1 MNKSWV
7 VLGTGFIVLF
17 FNAGIL
23 SAFGL
28 ILPDMSEDTGWSRS
42 SLSLAVTVFMIV
54 SAIAMPIVGRIS
66 DRYDIRLILATGTI
80 IVAFG
85 TGLIWF
91 IEDFWQLVVL
101 YGVIFAIGHAASSIP
116 PISILVSR
124 WWPKSPGLAN
134 SVAIAGMGL
143 GPFVIVTILTVL
155 LFIGWRNIYA
165 IIGIVNVVLVLP
177 IVLLFAKSQPSD
189 ITDHNE
195 QTMSQKDTIPVVET
209 AGATGFKL
217 ATILGTSKHMWLLLL
232 VFGICGFQD
241 FFVNTH
247 LVAFANDN
255 EIGKA
260 LSGFILALMGLMGL
274 PGVIICGYITDRF
287 GPAIPTLICFL
298 IRTVIFV
305 IIIYYQNTSTIVV
318 FSLFYGSTFLITAPL
333 VAIYAKQVFGS
344 KLMGLTGGIII
355 MIHQLLGGLGAVL
368 GAVVFDNLGSY
379 DLAFIVSLAT
389 SIVAIVISLK
399 LHQIYLFS
407 RSINN

>member
-177 IVLLFAKSQPSD
+177 IVLLFAKSQPGD

>member
-1 MNKSWV
+1 
-7 VLGTGFIVLF
+7 
-17 FNAGIL
+17 
-23 SAFGL
+23 
-28 ILPDMSEDTGWSRS
+28 MSEDTGWSRS
-42 SLSLAVTVFMIV
+42 SLSLAVTIFMIV
-54 SAIAMPIVGRIS
+54 SAVAMPFVGRIA
-66 DRYDIRLILATGTI
+66 DRFDIRTILIIGTV
-80 IVAFG
+80 IVALG

-91 IEDFWQLVVL
+91 IQDFWQLVIL
-101 YGVIFAIGHAASSIP
+101 YGVVFAIGHAASSIP
-116 PISILVSR
+116 AISVMVSR

-134 SVAIAGMGL
+134 SAAIAGMGL
-143 GPFVIVTILTVL
+143 GPFVIVVILTLL

-165 IIGIVNVVLVLP
+165 IIGIVNILVVLP
-177 IVLLFAKSQPSD
+177 IVMLFAKSRPNG
-189 ITDHNE
+189 ITDQASGDIERAESRDNIRD
-195 QTMSQKDTIPVVET
+195 MIPIVNTGDVK
-209 AGATGFKL
+209 GFKL
-217 ATILGTSKHMWLLLL
+217 ATVLGTSKHMWLLLF
-232 VFGICGFQD
+232 VFGICGVQD

-247 LVAFANDN
+247 WVALANDN

-298 IRTVIFV
+298 IRTVIFA

-355 MIHQLLGGLGAVL
+355 MVHQLLGGLGAVL
-368 GAVVFDNLGSY
+368 GAMIFDSLGSY
-379 DLAFIVSLAT
+379 DLAFIVSLVT
-389 SIVAIVISLK
+389 SILAILISLK
-399 LHQIYLFS
+399 LHQIYLLS